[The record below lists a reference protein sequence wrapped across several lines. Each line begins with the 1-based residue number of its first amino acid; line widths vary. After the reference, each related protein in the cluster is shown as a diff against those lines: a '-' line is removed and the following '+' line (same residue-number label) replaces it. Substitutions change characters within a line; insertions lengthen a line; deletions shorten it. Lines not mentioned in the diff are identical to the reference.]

1 VAARGDDE
9 YGERRSSKLHLL
21 AVVVV
26 GPESARLV
34 GFGAKVVT
42 LTGLAIF
49 GGVRARIAFVYGVF
63 PKVAIRLIFKGGQPC
78 LTIFGS
84 VV

>member
-1 VAARGDDE
+1 MNGADASGGHRA
-9 YGERRSSKLHLL
+9 H
-21 AVVVV
+21 
-26 GPESARLV
+26 
-34 GFGAKVVT
+34 AKVVT